1 MEFERKCQLLLQ
13 HRTGAIHIRPFVGR
27 CRFALLAV
35 PDATTGF
42 ADSFRGALAL
52 ATTTILCGTAIFA
65 SNKRGSRYGS
75 GDGKSAESERNKNNS
90 CDPLLIEYA
99 CAFAE
104 QGYPDGNQRL

>member
-13 HRTGAIHIRPFVGR
+13 HWAGAIHISPFIGR
-27 CRFALLAV
+27 CGLVLL
-35 PDATTGF
+35 DGSIATTGF
-42 ADSFRGALAL
+42 ADPFRGALAL
-52 ATTTILCGTAIFA
+52 ATTAILCGTAIFA
-65 SNKRGSRYGS
+65 SKKRGSRNGS

-90 CDPLLIEYA
+90 CDPLLIDYA